1 MNPSENSKWNNF
13 AAYAIVL
20 QKQATEPL
28 KDTLESMLKRFQTQ
42 MNNVEFIQ
50 LKNDEVILI

>member
-20 QKQATEPL
+20 PTEPL
-28 KDTLESMLKRFQTQ
+28 KDTLESTLKRFQTQ

-50 LKNDEVILI
+50 LKNDEVIVI